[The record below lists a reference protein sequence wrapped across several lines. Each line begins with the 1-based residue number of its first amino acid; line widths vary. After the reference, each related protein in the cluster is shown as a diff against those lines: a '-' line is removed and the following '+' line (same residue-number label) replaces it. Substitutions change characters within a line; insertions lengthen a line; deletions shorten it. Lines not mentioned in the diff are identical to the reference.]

1 MTSPRLRSAAAAV
14 CLALALSFACVP
26 VQPPAPVPEPA
37 PPAGPPRLPG
47 EEALHLK
54 LQALAERAERPD
66 LTDEEARALLAEVD
80 AALGEVL
87 DASDALRSTPLIQGS
102 VERLTDLVLQLELD
116 ANAAPPEP
124 PPSGEGTPLEAML
137 AETTFL
143 PEAELQATLEA
154 VRKAQ
159 ASVQLDLPVPADNPA
174 VLSYVNLYQKRY
186 RNWFAATLERAAP
199 RLPALQRTFKD
210 AGVPP
215 ELVWLAAVESAFR
228 TDAVSRAKAVGM
240 WQFIA
245 GTARRYDLQVDYWED
260 QRLDPDMASRASARY
275 LKDLYDMFGDWPL
288 ALASYN
294 AGEFKVLRGLKRTG
308 KKTFWELRKTNALRR
323 ETREYVPAI
332 FAAVLIG
339 TNPEA
344 YGFQRPDAPPLEAPA
359 TVPLDRAMDLRLLAR
374 CADMTPEALQ
384 ALNPSLKRL
393 VTPPRPFQLH
403 LPPERVER
411 FQAAL
416 AQIPEEERLAV
427 AVHTVK
433 AGESLATVA
442 KKYGV
447 STGVLRTVNRL
458 RSNRVK
464 PGTELAVPIGSS
476 AADPV
481 LYAEERPQDRRPQ
494 RIYKVRS
501 GDTLSSIAA
510 RTGVPVARLKELND
524 LESDRLRVGQRLVL
538 SAGSAPPPP
547 ASPAAASPATP
558 PPAGA
563 SRVHHVVAGDTLYD
577 LARKYGTT
585 VNRICQLNRITAGK
599 VLRPGDSLLI
609 PN

>member
-1 MTSPRLRSAAAAV
+1 MTRSPLRPAAAGL
-14 CLALALSFACVP
+14 CLALALGLACVP
-26 VQPPAPVPEPA
+26 VQPPAPLPEPA

-54 LQALAERAERPD
+54 LQGLAERAERPD
-66 LTDEEARALLAEVD
+66 LTDEEEGALLAEVD
-80 AALGEVL
+80 SALSEVL
-87 DASDALRSTPLIQGS
+87 DAPEPLRSTPLIQGS

-124 PPSGEGTPLEAML
+124 APSLEGTPLEAML
-137 AETTFL
+137 SETTFI
-143 PEAELQATLEA
+143 PEADLQSTLEA
-154 VRKAQ
+154 VRRAQ

-199 RLPALQRTFKD
+199 RLPSLQRTFKD

-245 GTARRYDLQVDYWED
+245 GTAKRYGLQVDYWED
-260 QRLDPDMASRASARY
+260 QRLDPEVASRASARY

-344 YGFQRPDAPPLEAPA
+344 YGFQGPDAPPLEPA
-359 TVPLDRAMDLRLLAR
+359 VTVPLDRAMDLRLLAR

-393 VTPPRPFQLH
+393 VTPPRPFQLR

-411 FQAAL
+411 FQTAL
-416 AQIPEEERLAV
+416 AQVPEEERLAV
-427 AVHTVK
+427 AVHTVQP
-433 AGESLATVA
+433 GETLAKVA
-442 KKYGV
+442 KRYGV
-447 STGVLRTVNRL
+447 TTGVLRTVNRL
-458 RSNRVK
+458 RSNSVK
-464 PGTELAVPIGSS
+464 PGTELAVPIGP
-476 AADPV
+476 AASDPV

-501 GDTLSSIAA
+501 GDSLSSIAA
-510 RTGVPVARLKELND
+510 RTGVPVARLKELNG

-538 SAGSAPPPP
+538 TAGAPSGAP
-547 ASPAAASPATP
+547 SPAAAAAPAAA
-558 PPAGA
+558 AG

-609 PN
+609 PQ